1 MENENLYPKEIQK
14 GVIFYR
20 NVAKG
25 FGDTDAVDI
34 DVDSRLKE
42 VEIWCDLLMKDSK
55 KSFPNVEKLI
65 IKSNVFEISIPNS
78 LFPNVK
84 WVESENARFK
94 TGSCLIQTGFSISN
108 ILLNTFC
115 KKPGEAIETDG
126 VLAIKNGAFSGCEST
141 NMTDGI
147 NVLFSDDIEPD
158 SFAGSAFEQLP
169 FVNGVKMAN
178 NSVIDIDKTGVIDM
192 DVADGVDELTLK
204 YDLCMAE
211 SKKSFPDVKRLIIDE
226 MVFRIEMPNTLF
238 PNVRYVLSYSH
249 MFESGEYLIGRTY
262 GFTSLV
268 NVFCHDTDE
277 VIDLISKIS
286 LYQALSL
293 KRLMV
298 SHTQETGINLLPA
311 RQEKSMWWF
320 RMVLKLLENMLLQTV
335 I

>member
-94 TGSCLIQTGFSISN
+94 TGSCLIQMGFSISN

-178 NSVIDIDKTGVIDM
+178 NIVIDIDKTAG
-192 DVADGVDELTLK
+192 
-204 YDLCMAE
+204 
-211 SKKSFPDVKRLIIDE
+211 
-226 MVFRIEMPNTLF
+226 
-238 PNVRYVLSYSH
+238 
-249 MFESGEYLIGRTY
+249 
-262 GFTSLV
+262 
-268 NVFCHDTDE
+268 E
-277 VIDLISKIS
+277 VIIPDADCRKAIFLPGVN
-286 LYQALSL
+286 LS
-293 KRLMV
+293 
-298 SHTQETGINLLPA
+298 GIKNLLYTDT
-311 RQEKSMWWF
+311 
-320 RMVLKLLENMLLQTV
+320 LQPCR
-335 I
+335 